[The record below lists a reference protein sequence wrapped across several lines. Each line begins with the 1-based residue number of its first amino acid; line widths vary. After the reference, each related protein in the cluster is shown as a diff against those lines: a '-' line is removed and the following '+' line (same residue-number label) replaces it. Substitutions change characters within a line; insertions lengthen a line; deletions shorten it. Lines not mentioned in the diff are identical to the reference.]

1 MKNCGHETHPPNI
14 NVPFSRSIR
23 NELAIARGTSGSR
36 LAVRRQSSGSA
47 QRRDPDSISNASFYV
62 LIWQYRAMAFWPT
75 VRLGVTL
82 SILLLAAAEI
92 FACPLISPDTCI
104 FSTHTTGD
112 SDEGCSGDGCLCCCA
127 HIVVVAPITPLA
139 PLGFISRAVPF
150 EDIQTPDFPPS
161 RIEHPPRF

>member
-1 MKNCGHETHPPNI
+1 MKNCGHETQPPNI
-14 NVPFSRSIR
+14 SVQFSRSIR
-23 NELAIARGTSGSR
+23 NELAIARGT
-36 LAVRRQSSGSA
+36 LFVRVAPWRE
-47 QRRDPDSISNASFYV
+47 NMSFY
-62 LIWQYRAMAFWPT
+62 LSMWQYRAMAVWPT
-75 VRLGVTL
+75 VWRGVTL
-82 SILLLAAAEI
+82 LILLLAATEI

-127 HIVVVAPITPLA
+127 HIVVVAPIGPLA

-150 EDIQTPDFPPS
+150 EDIQTPDFLPS